1 MAGGRG
7 GGRGG
12 SRGPLPRDVQVSKKI
27 AWLLRHGAEKEGLQ
41 MGEGGFINVQD
52 VLNNRNIKSLKV
64 SFEELRQ
71 LVADN
76 DKKRF
81 TMVPASTVQG
91 GAEDPTAVAA
101 AEASSSTKPTDWL
114 IRANQGHSLK
124 VDEEGL
130 LKPITKDTM
139 PQTAVHGS
147 THAAWPLI
155 VSSGGLKPMTRNH
168 VHFASG
174 LPSGFKSVVD
184 DDNVNGDGTTQQ
196 QNAAPVISG
205 MRKSSTI
212 LMFLD
217 LAKAIDAG
225 MKFGISDNGV
235 ILSEGNAEGLIPLEL
250 FKRVEDRTGQG
261 VLLEDGKVIKEAPAS
276 WAAKK

>member
-1 MAGGRG
+1 
-7 GGRGG
+7 
-12 SRGPLPRDVQVSKKI
+12 
-27 AWLLRHGAEKEGLQ
+27 
-41 MGEGGFINVQD
+41 
-52 VLNNRNIKSLKV
+52 
-64 SFEELRQ
+64 
-71 LVADN
+71 
-76 DKKRF
+76 
-81 TMVPASTVQG
+81 
-91 GAEDPTAVAA
+91 
-101 AEASSSTKPTDWL
+101 
-114 IRANQGHSLK
+114 
-124 VDEEGL
+124 
-130 LKPITKDTM
+130 M

-174 LPSGFKSVVD
+174 LPAGFKSVVEEN
-184 DDNVNGDGTTQQ
+184 DNVDGDGTAQ

-212 LMFLD
+212 LIFLD
-217 LAKAIDAG
+217 LAKAMDTG

>member
-1 MAGGRG
+1 GRG

-12 SRGPLPRDVQVSKKI
+12 GRGPLPRDVQVSKKI

-81 TMVPASTVQG
+81 TMVPASTVKG
-91 GAEDPTAVAA
+91 GVEDPTAAAAA
-101 AEASSSTKPTDWL
+101 AEASSTSSKPTDWL

-130 LKPITKDTM
+130 LRPITKDNM

-174 LPSGFKSVVD
+174 LPAGFKSVVD
-184 DDNVNGDGTTQQ
+184 DDNDVNGDGTAQ

-212 LMFLD
+212 LIFLD
-217 LAKAIDAG
+217 LAKAIDTG